1 LQLPEAEPS
10 DRIARARRIWSEPG
24 ILAAAFLFNLGQG
37 VLRPSLPL
45 YLRDVLAA
53 NYRMVTLIPVVF
65 GAGKW
70 VANLPT
76 GYLLDRL
83 GRRRLMIGG
92 LLLIAACDVASA
104 AIVDYGTF
112 LLARACAGSGWAMFA
127 TAATTAM
134 VNRADT
140 RGRAISV
147 LLMAESVGLLVGS
160 AAGGSL
166 YLRSSPTS
174 PFFFEAG
181 CMLMAC
187 VAVGWFE
194 LPARRAS
201 MSPPHGALRKL
212 QRAPGF
218 LLMCGSNAAMAG
230 IQTGVLVFLFPL
242 YLAERAAMSPEIVG
256 YLIAT
261 GVAGRLMAL
270 WFAGAIRDQRSRI
283 SMLALG
289 LGAFGL
295 LLGTVSNL
303 RSFVLLTIWSLLLGA
318 TGGFVA
324 GLPTTII
331 GGRVDSSQ
339 HGAAIAWLRMATDAG
354 MLLGPLVMGQLA
366 DALDLTVPF
375 ILAGMISSVLAAA
388 CYRHALT
395 AS

>member
-1 LQLPEAEPS
+1 
-10 DRIARARRIWSEPG
+10 
-24 ILAAAFLFNLGQG
+24 
-37 VLRPSLPL
+37 
-45 YLRDVLAA
+45 
-53 NYRMVTLIPVVF
+53 
-65 GAGKW
+65 
-70 VANLPT
+70 
-76 GYLLDRL
+76 
-83 GRRRLMIGG
+83 
-92 LLLIAACDVASA
+92 
-104 AIVDYGTF
+104 
-112 LLARACAGSGWAMFA
+112 MFA